1 MEPKDYLEEEG
12 KNLPLAMAYVPMQ
25 RWEKLYTPDVGF
37 IRGTI
42 FTQLDLPFIGEKEE
56 RT

>member
-1 MEPKDYLEEEG
+1 MEPKDNLEEDG
-12 KNLPLAMAYVPMQ
+12 KTLPLAMAYVPMQ